1 MAAYGVIGGFI
12 GGAIALAITPWLRK
26 RVLEKEV
33 KKEEAKNGTKKS
45 KKGKNNQGG
54 VSYRPWGTALFLFL
68 CAIGDVAFG
77 FWFLW
82 LTIFGDLGFNLLYS
96 GILVFI
102 ILFGVIFGCWTG
114 SFLCAKITI
123 SRERLVIEHASKM
136 PIKDRHIHF
145 YQLGRYHLDVRWE
158 EIRELRAD
166 INWMKIILRN
176 DECYTFPIGW
186 CKEKARAA
194 IARHKPI
201 KPWE

>member
-33 KKEEAKNGTKKS
+33 KKEEAKNGTKKL
-45 KKGKNNQGG
+45 KKDKNKQGEASFFPVAAIFGFVVLGLGG
-54 VSYRPWGTALFLFL
+54 VAVGFLFLFL
-68 CAIGDVAFG
+68 M
-77 FWFLW
+77 LSE
-82 LTIFGDLGFNLLYS
+82 GFNLLS
-96 GILVFI
+96 FSMCIFCICGGIV
-102 ILFGVIFGCWTG
+102 FGCWTG

-123 SRERLVIEHASKM
+123 SKERLIIEHASKM
-136 PIKDRHIHF
+136 PIKDRHIHS
-145 YQLGRYHLDVRWE
+145 YQLGRYHLDIRWE

-194 IARHKPI
+194 VARHKPI